1 MNQLENDL
9 KWLRRGGQRS
19 ALAQVLRKPMTAT
32 ELCVAARLLSPRVQL
47 RDIWFL
53 MKQFE
58 ARGLVVSLNHRAKTG
73 RLFCLTDQGRRVVE
87 HGFGIRIKPIA
98 RRVNW
103 RTYSLVVRAKTRKLT
118 LLGLA
123 NLTEARDSMVSAT
136 ELRKALR
143 EEYPVGLN
151 PVIRALKE
159 LLNHRLVAIAGKKN
173 SGRNAYRLT
182 RAGRKIVEQLLA

>member
-19 ALAQVLRKPMTAT
+19 ALAQVLKKPMTAT
-32 ELCVAARLLSPRVQL
+32 QLCLAARPLSPHVQL

-58 ARGLVVSLNHRAKTG
+58 ERGLALCLSPRQKTG
-73 RLFCLTDQGRRVVE
+73 RLFCLTDHGRQVVA
-87 HGFGIRIKPIA
+87 HGLGVHVKPIA

-103 RTYSLVVRAKTRKLT
+103 KKYSLVVRARIRKLT
-118 LLGLA
+118 LLVLA
-123 NLTEARDSMVSAT
+123 KLTERRDAMVSAA
-136 ELRKALR
+136 ELRKILR

-159 LLNHRLVAIAGKKN
+159 LRSHGLVVIAGTKN

-182 RAGRKIVEQLLA
+182 LAARRIVTQLLA